1 MSRHRVDRLQSYFL
15 ERPELGVV
23 SVYLFASRSL
33 GRHWDR
39 LLGLAV
45 LADPARHPDPQRR
58 AQVLEDLAPELS
70 RVAGDTSLDLVMLND
85 APPRTGRR
93 IVSEGRRIVSN
104 DPHLDRAFLRDVQI
118 RAVDLEAYSR
128 RPPRRVRVEAVAR

>member
-15 ERPELGVV
+15 ERPELGVA
-23 SVYLFASRSL
+23 SVYLFGSRSL

-39 LLGLAV
+39 VLGLAV
-45 LADPARHPDPQRR
+45 LADPERHPDPERR
-58 AQVLEDLAPELS
+58 AELLERIAPELS
-70 RVAGDTSLDLVMLND
+70 RLAGEIRLDLLMLDD

-93 IVSEGRRIVSN
+93 IVSEGRRIVSH

-118 RAVDLEAYSR
+118 RAVDLEAFTR
-128 RPPRRVRVEAVAR
+128 RPVRRVRAEAVAR

>member
-1 MSRHRVDRLQSYFL
+1 MA
-15 ERPELGVV
+15 

-45 LADPARHPDPQRR
+45 LADPERYPDPERR
-58 AQVLEDLAPELS
+58 AGLLERIAPELS
-70 RVAGDTSLDLVMLND
+70 RAAGDTRLDLLMLND

-118 RAVDLEAYSR
+118 RALDLEACSR